1 MDSSDE
7 DTFDESNATEDEEEI
22 DEIFEED
29 EIDDDD
35 NQSSMSLD
43 QDEQNDADTMA
54 DHFMEDNW
62 PPQNIPLA
70 VPDKSNKKKPGI
82 IFLSSIPPGF
92 NVTTSIAFF
101 SQFGKIGRVFLQP
114 DMKEKSKRKDKLAR
128 NFTEGWIEFLS
139 KRAAKE
145 VASNLNNTPVG
156 GKKRSKAHDVLWNI
170 KYLPKFKWTNLSER
184 LAYEKAVHHQRLR
197 TEISQAK
204 READFF
210 KANVEKS
217 KRMARKRARESPEN
231 SSNNPSKRV
240 YDFRQK
246 ETDSSIRKRNQQQK
260 NSSNNSSNKK
270 TNESPS
276 TFV

>member
-7 DTFDESNATEDEEEI
+7 DTFDESDATEDEEEAN

-43 QDEQNDADTMA
+43 QDEQNTADTVA
-54 DHFMEDNW
+54 DHFMEENW
-62 PPQNIPLA
+62 PPKNIPLT
-70 VPDKSNKKKPGI
+70 VTDKSNKKKPGI
-82 IFLSSIPPGF
+82 IFLSTIPPGF
-92 NVTTSIAFF
+92 NVTTTIAFF
-101 SQFGKIGRVFLQP
+101 SQFGKVGRVFLQP
-114 DMKEKSKRKDKLAR
+114 DMKEKAKRKDKLAR

-139 KRAAKE
+139 KRDAKA
-145 VASNLNNTPVG
+145 VASNLNNTLVG

-217 KRMARKRARESPEN
+217 KRMGRKRPRESPE
-231 SSNNPSKRV
+231 SPNPAKRV

-246 ETDSSIRKRNQQQK
+246 ETDSSIRKSKQQK
-260 NSSNNSSNKK
+260 NSSNNSSSKK
-270 TNESPS
+270 TNESSS